1 MIKTKY
7 ARMNREEKKELINS
21 YKKTESGKIMMNRL
35 FRLNIIGSLL
45 IIYALYFYIKSFNN
59 LKWTDFF
66 VIVPLA
72 ISGLFFIIM
81 SLKLKRKVLN
91 NFAIKKK

>member
-1 MIKTKY
+1 MANYYNFSSSNINIFIILMDKSNS
-7 ARMNREEKKELINS
+7 MEKDANNVRKCS
-21 YKKTESGKIMMNRL
+21 KG
-35 FRLNIIGSLL
+35 F
-45 IIYALYFYIKSFNN
+45 IKSFNN